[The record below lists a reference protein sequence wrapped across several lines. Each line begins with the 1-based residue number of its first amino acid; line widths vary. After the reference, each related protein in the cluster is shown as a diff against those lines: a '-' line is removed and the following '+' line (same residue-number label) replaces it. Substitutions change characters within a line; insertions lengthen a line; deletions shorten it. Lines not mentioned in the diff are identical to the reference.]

1 MSSQINLQDK
11 ILNIVRRKNISVT
24 VYLTN
29 GFQIKGKVIGFDNF
43 TVIINSDNKNQ
54 LIYKHAISTIVP
66 EERIEGFLSNK
77 SEKKKN

>member
-1 MSSQINLQDK
+1 MNSQINLQDK
-11 ILNIVRRKNISVT
+11 ILNVVRKKNITVT

-43 TVIINSDNKNQ
+43 TVIMNSNNKNQ

-66 EERIEGFLSNK
+66 EERIEGFLPNK
-77 SEKKKN
+77 SEE